1 MKILNCYAGIG
12 GNRRLWGDEHDVTA
26 VELDP
31 VIAGVYQA
39 LYPNDTVI
47 VGDAHAYLLE
57 HMNDFGFVWTS
68 PVCKTHSRARHALVL
83 GGKLARQYPDM
94 RLYEEVL
101 ALRQYH
107 DGGWVV
113 ENVIPH
119 YNGGVPLVPAVEIGR
134 HLYWSNFELRGWD
147 TPMDDVRN
155 RTVPELEKHHG
166 IDLTPFD
173 VPKKREM
180 LRNCVTPEVGEYV
193 LACYLGKLAP
203 VRGGGLLD
211 LLADVEVG
219 RRQP

>member
-12 GNRRLWGDEHDVTA
+12 GNRRLWGDEHEVTA

-31 VIAGVYQA
+31 KIAAVYQA
-39 LYPNDTVI
+39 LYPNDSVI
-47 VGDAHAYLLE
+47 VGDAHAYLIE
-57 HMNDFGFVWTS
+57 NMHRFEFIWTS

-83 GGKLARQYPDM
+83 GGKLDAQYPDM
-94 RLYEEVL
+94 HLYEEVL
-101 ALRQYH
+101 ALQQYAP
-107 DGGWVV
+107 GGWVV

-119 YNGGVPLVPAVEIGR
+119 YNSGVPLVPAVEIGR
-134 HLYWSNFELRGWD
+134 HLYWSNFDLRSWD

-155 RTVPELEKHHG
+155 RSVAELQKHHG

-173 VPKKREM
+173 LPNKREA

-193 LACYLGKLAP
+193 LATYLGELAP

-211 LLADVEVG
+211 LLEE
-219 RRQP
+219 

>member
-1 MKILNCYAGIG
+1 MNILNLYAGIG
-12 GNRRLWGDEHDVTA
+12 GNRRLWGDEHHVTA

-31 VIAGVYQA
+31 KIAAVYQA

-47 VGDAHAYLLE
+47 VGDAHEYLIA
-57 HMNDFGFVWTS
+57 HMHNFEFVWSS

-83 GGKLARQYPDM
+83 GGKLAAQYPDM
-94 RLYEEVL
+94 RLYAEVL
-101 ALRQYH
+101 ALQAYH
-107 DGGWVV
+107 EGGWVV

-119 YNGGVPLVPAVEIGR
+119 YNGGAPLMPAVEIGR

-155 RTVPELEKHHG
+155 RTVPQLEVHHG

-173 VPKKREM
+173 LPNKREV

-193 LACYLGKLAP
+193 LSTYLGKLAP

-211 LLADVEVG
+211 LLEG
-219 RRQP
+219 P